1 MLKVNTTIKLCFLYF
16 QIQEMINENETLP
29 ENERLELWE
38 FNLDVEEQ
46 KRLDAMVQEEVTRVM
61 YTHKCECNDALILL

>member
-1 MLKVNTTIKLCFLYF
+1 
-16 QIQEMINENETLP
+16 MINENETLP